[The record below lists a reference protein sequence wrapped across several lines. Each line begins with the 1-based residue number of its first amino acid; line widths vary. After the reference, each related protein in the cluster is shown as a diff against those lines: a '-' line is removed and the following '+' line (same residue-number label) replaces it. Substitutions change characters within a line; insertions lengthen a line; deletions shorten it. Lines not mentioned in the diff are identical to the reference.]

1 MITAF
6 LLAPVLAI
14 LLWLYS
20 YLLPERGKL
29 RFFDYV
35 LFTVVIFIAT
45 VFVHFAMQL
54 NLQHAGPLWPELVS
68 AVGAYA
74 ILIAGLAGGL
84 CWRRYRG

>member
-14 LLWLYS
+14 LIWLYS
-20 YLLPERGKL
+20 YLLPQRGKL
-29 RFFDYV
+29 RFFDYL
-35 LFTVVIFIAT
+35 LFTVVILVSA

-54 NLQHAGPLWPELVS
+54 DWHDAGPLWPELVS

-74 ILIAGLAGGL
+74 ILLGGLAAGLF
-84 CWRRYRG
+84 WRRYNG

>member
-20 YLLPERGKL
+20 RLLPERGKL
-29 RFFDYV
+29 RFFDYA
-35 LFTVVIFIAT
+35 LFTIVIMICT
-45 VFVHFAMQL
+45 VFIHFAKRMDWYD
-54 NLQHAGPLWPELVS
+54 AGPLWPELVA

-74 ILIAGLAGGL
+74 ILLGGLAAGLF
-84 CWRRYRG
+84 WRRYKG

>member
-14 LLWLYS
+14 LLWLYA
-20 YLLPERGKL
+20 YLLPPPRKL
-29 RFFDYV
+29 RIFDYV
-35 LFTVVIFIAT
+35 VFTAVIILAAAFIQ
-45 VFVHFAMQL
+45 FAGQL
-54 NLQHAGPLWPELVS
+54 QWQNAGPLWPELVK

-74 ILIAGLAGGL
+74 ILLAGLAGGL